1 MNATT
6 LNCPSCGAAVSSED
20 PQCGHCGARLAT
32 IACPACFK
40 MMFRDAKYC
49 PACGNPGAQ
58 WESSASELPC
68 PACQVPM
75 LAGSL
80 RDFRLHE
87 CPKCFGL
94 WLDTL
99 TFDRICQQAEQHVS
113 VLGQGQRVVNPAL
126 QPVRYLPCPDCRQLM
141 HRMNFAKCSGV
152 IVDVC
157 RPHGV
162 WFDMNELHRI
172 LEFIQGGGLD
182 RARQRERLELA
193 EERRR
198 LQDVRNATGAAPAML
213 PADGA
218 PDLLT
223 EIVSAAGD
231 LFVDWL

>member
-1 MNATT
+1 
-6 LNCPSCGAAVSSED
+6 
-20 PQCGHCGARLAT
+20 
-32 IACPACFK
+32 
-40 MMFRDAKYC
+40 
-49 PACGNPGAQ
+49 
-58 WESSASELPC
+58 
-68 PACQVPM
+68 M